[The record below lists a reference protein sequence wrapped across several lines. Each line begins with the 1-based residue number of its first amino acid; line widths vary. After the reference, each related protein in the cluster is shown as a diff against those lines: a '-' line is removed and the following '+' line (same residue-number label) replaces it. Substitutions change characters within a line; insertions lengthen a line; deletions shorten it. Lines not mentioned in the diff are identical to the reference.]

1 MLDERVMREQ
11 KEDMTE
17 KSKVPHQFIIY
28 AMYVCIITSIQSIY
42 TVMRVSFFS
51 RQIAI
56 NPSPLMELSI
66 QQEASKATRMTLV

>member
-1 MLDERVMREQ
+1 
-11 KEDMTE
+11 MTG
-17 KSKVPHQFIIY
+17 KSKVLHQFIIY